1 MYKIMLQK
9 IFHKKWINL
18 CLMLGSTLL
27 IATVVSFP
35 LYRAAAYD
43 RMLQDEFR
51 NRTART
57 GRWQTMLEVSAT
69 AADPSTIER
78 VEGMVKGL
86 EDQLGVT
93 MQKTISWYSISP
105 TQARSRMNR
114 EDAGNI
120 SLRLSAMTDL
130 ADHVEMLGGEMFS
143 DTGLTE
149 DGCVEVIVSQECMVG
164 QQLLVGETLFY
175 GNLKGADGNPL
186 RICVTGVFQAADQG
200 DFYWQTEP
208 EKMDNV
214 CLMNEAL
221 FSRLFLAEDSGKV
234 SMTCNYYPMFEY
246 EDLTVR
252 RLDRLVEQT
261 RFLTEESPFRKVIK
275 GSPYMEILDAYLLKK
290 ARIEATLTIL
300 QIPVLILLGAF
311 LFMISEQM
319 YDTEQNEISVIRSR
333 GSSGGQIFRLYFY
346 QCALLTLLGCV
357 FGIPLGAVFSRIL
370 GAASNFLEFDNN
382 RALRIVFNGEALV
395 YTLAAMLVTLL
406 VMTVPAVRHS
416 RLTIVKLKQKKAG
429 GKKGLWEKLFL
440 DVILIGVSLY
450 GYYSFSRNADS
461 LTMSVLE
468 GKALDPLLYVSSSLF
483 IVGLGL
489 LFLRLQPL
497 LVQLVY
503 MLGKRFWRPAS
514 YVSFMENRKNGRKQQ
529 FIMLFLILTI
539 SLGMY
544 HATVARTILRNA
556 WDNTEYLDGA
566 DIILQEVWRKGGTS
580 ISSST
585 GEIINIKPMYR
596 EPDYD
601 KYASAE
607 FAESY
612 TRVINDENA
621 SVKVTAAGAYQGT
634 TLGVQLM
641 GIHTREF
648 GSNTWISGELL
659 GKHYYS
665 LLNELAVEKNGVLV
679 SENFRRQ
686 LGYAAGDKVNYQDSN
701 GNKATGVIVDFF
713 EYFPGYL
720 PSYIGQNAEGAG
732 TTFDRYLVVAHYNEL
747 REAWGVTPYEVWMT
761 LKEGYG
767 SSDVYAWLEENHIA
781 VSKYTDREAD
791 IQDTVEDPLLQGT
804 NGVLTMGFLVTILL
818 CAVGY
823 LIYWVMSIRSREMVF
838 GVLRASGMHKGELFH
853 MLMNEQIFSGVLSV
867 LAGIGIGWLTSVMF
881 VPILQLAYASEDQ
894 ALPMKLVMNF
904 QDMGRLYFVIAA
916 TMILCLAVLVLLILK
931 MNVTKALKLGEE

>member
-9 IFHKKWINL
+9 ILHKKWINL
-18 CLMLGSTLL
+18 CLMLGSMLL

-57 GRWQTMLEVSAT
+57 GQWQTMLEISTTAT
-69 AADPSTIER
+69 DLSTVER

-86 EDQLGVT
+86 EEQLGVT
-93 MQKTISWYSISP
+93 MRKTVAYYSISP
-105 TQARSRMNR
+105 TQALSQMNR

-130 ADHVEMLGGEMFS
+130 PEHVEMLSGEMYS

-164 QQLLVGETLFY
+164 QQLLVGETLVY

-186 RICVTGVFQAADQG
+186 RICVTGVYEAADRG
-200 DFYWQTEP
+200 DFYWQTES
-208 EKMDNV
+208 EKMNNV
-214 CLMNEAL
+214 CLMNETL
-221 FSRLFLAEDSGKV
+221 FSQLFLEDRSRKV

-246 EDLTVR
+246 EDLTVNQ
-252 RLDRLVEQT
+252 LDRLVSET
-261 RFLTEESPFRKVIK
+261 RYLTEESPFRKIIK
-275 GSPYMEILDAYLLKK
+275 GSPYLETIDAYLLKK

-319 YDTEQNEISVIRSR
+319 YDTEQNEISVIKSR
-333 GSSGGQIFRLYFY
+333 GSSGGQIFRLYVY
-346 QCALLTLLGCV
+346 QCTLLALLGCV
-357 FGIPLGAVFSRIL
+357 FGIPLGTVFSRIL

-382 RALRIVFNGEALV
+382 RMLTIVFNREALI
-395 YTLAAMLVTLL
+395 YTLGAMLVTLL
-406 VMTVPAVRHS
+406 VMTVPAIRHS

-429 GKKGLWEKLFL
+429 RKRGLWEKLFL

-450 GYYSFSRNADS
+450 GYYNFSRNADS
-461 LTMSVLE
+461 LSMSVLE
-468 GKALDPLLYVSSSLF
+468 GKSLDPLLYISSSLF
-483 IVGLGL
+483 IVGMGL
-489 LFLRLQPL
+489 LFLRVQPL
-497 LVQLVY
+497 LVRLIY
-503 MLGKRFWRPAS
+503 FLGKRFWRPAS
-514 YVSFMENRKNGRKQQ
+514 YVSFMENQKNGRKQQ

-556 WDNTEYLDGA
+556 WDNAEYLDGA
-566 DIILQEVWRKGGTS
+566 DIILQEVWRKGGAS

-585 GEIINIKPMYR
+585 GETVNIRPMYR

-607 FAESY
+607 FADSY
-612 TRVINDENA
+612 TRVINDTNA

-634 TLGVQLM
+634 TLGAQLM

-648 GSNTWISGELL
+648 GANTWIPSSLT
-659 GKHYYS
+659 GKHYYT
-665 LLNELAVEKNGVLV
+665 LLNELAVEKNGILV
-679 SENFRRQ
+679 SENFRSQ
-686 LGYAAGDKVNYQDSN
+686 LGYAVGDKVDYQDSN
-701 GNKATGVIVDFF
+701 GNKATGTIVDFF

-720 PSYIGQNAEGAG
+720 PSYISKNAEGAS
-732 TTFDRYLVVAHYNEL
+732 TSFDRYLVVAHYNEL
-747 REAWGVTPYEVWMT
+747 REAWGVTPYEIWIT
-761 LKEGYG
+761 LKEGCD
-767 SSDVYAWLEENHIA
+767 SSDVYAWLEANDIA

-838 GVLRASGMHKGELFH
+838 GVLRASGMHRGELFH
-853 MLMNEQIFSGVLSV
+853 MLMNEQIFSGVFSV

-881 VPILQLAYASEDQ
+881 VPILQLAYASENQ
-894 ALPMKLVMNF
+894 ALPMKLVMNL
-904 QDMGRLYFVIAA
+904 QDMERLYFVIAA
-916 TMILCLAVLVLLILK
+916 TMILCLAVLILLIFK

>member
-9 IFHKKWINL
+9 ILHKKWINL
-18 CLMLGSTLL
+18 CLMLGSMLL
-27 IATVVSFP
+27 VATVVSFP
-35 LYRAAAYD
+35 LYRAAACD

-51 NRTART
+51 NRTAQT
-57 GRWQTMLEVSAT
+57 GRWQTMLEVSAAVT
-69 AADPSTIER
+69 DLSTVKR
-78 VEGMVKGL
+78 VEEMLKGL
-86 EDQLGVT
+86 GDRLGVT
-93 MQKTISWYSISP
+93 MRETISYYSISA
-105 TQARSRMNR
+105 TQVSSQLNR
-114 EDAGNI
+114 ADAANI
-120 SLRLSAMTDL
+120 SLRLSSMTDF
-130 ADHVEMLGGEMFS
+130 AEHVNMLSGKMYS

-149 DGCVEVIVSQECMVG
+149 DGCVEVVVSQECMVE
-164 QQLLVGETLFY
+164 QQLLVGETLIY
-175 GNLKGADGNPL
+175 GNLKGVDGNPL
-186 RICVTGVFQAADQG
+186 RICVTGVFEASAKG
-200 DFYWQTEP
+200 DFYWQSDP
-208 EKMDNV
+208 GKMGNV

-221 FSRLFLAEDSGKV
+221 FSRLFLEEGSGKV

-246 EDLTVR
+246 ENLTAGQ
-252 RLDRLVEQT
+252 LGPLVEET
-261 RFLTEESPFRKVIK
+261 RYLTEESPFRKVIK
-275 GSPYMEILDAYLLKK
+275 EAPYIEIIDEYLLKK

-319 YDTEQNEISVIRSR
+319 YDTEQNEISVIKSR

-346 QCALLTLLGCV
+346 QCTLLTLLGCF

-382 RALRIVFNGEALV
+382 RMLTVVFNREALI

-429 GKKGLWEKLFL
+429 RKKGLWEKLFL

-450 GYYSFSRNADS
+450 GYYNFSRNADS
-461 LTMSVLE
+461 LSMSVLE

-483 IVGLGL
+483 IVGMGL
-489 LFLRLQPL
+489 LFLRLQPF
-497 LVQLVY
+497 LVQLIY

-556 WDNTEYLDGA
+556 LDNAEYLDGA
-566 DIILQEVWRKGGTS
+566 DIILQEVWRKEGAT

-585 GEIINIKPMYR
+585 GESVSIRPMYR

-601 KYASAE
+601 KYALAE
-607 FAESY
+607 FAGSY
-612 TRVINDENA
+612 TRVINDTNA
-621 SVKVTAAGAYQGT
+621 SVKVSAAGAYQGT

-641 GIHTREF
+641 GIHTKEF
-648 GSNTWISGELL
+648 GSNTWISGDLL

-686 LGYAAGDKVNYQDSN
+686 LGYAVGDKISYQDCN
-701 GNKATGVIVDFF
+701 GNNATGTIVDFF

-720 PSYIGQNAEGAG
+720 PSYIAQNAEGASAS
-732 TTFDRYLVVAHYNEL
+732 FDRYMVVAHYNEL
-747 REAWGVTPYEVWMT
+747 RKAWGVTPYEIWIT
-761 LKEGYG
+761 LKDGYD
-767 SSDVYAWLEENHIA
+767 SSDVYAWLEENNIA

-823 LIYWVMSIRSREMVF
+823 LIYWVMSIRSREMMF
-838 GVLRASGMHKGELFH
+838 GVLRASGMHRGELIH
-853 MLMNEQIFSGVLSV
+853 MLMNEQIFSGVFSV

-894 ALPMKLVMNF
+894 ALPMKLVMNL
-904 QDMGRLYFVIAA
+904 QDMERLYFVIAA
-916 TMILCLAVLVLLILK
+916 TMVLCLAVLVLLILK